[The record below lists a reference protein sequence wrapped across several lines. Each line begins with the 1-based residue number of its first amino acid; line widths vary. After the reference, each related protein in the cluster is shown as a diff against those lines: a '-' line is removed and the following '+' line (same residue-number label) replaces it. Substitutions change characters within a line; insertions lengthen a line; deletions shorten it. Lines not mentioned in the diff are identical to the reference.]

1 MNNNLYNWHDE
12 RMVELKMKELN
23 QELEQARLINEAGLS
38 GSNRLA
44 HAIEALR
51 RLLNKRSSDFQDHS
65 SVEQQ
70 SYQSQGE

>member
-12 RMVELKMKELN
+12 RMVQPKMKELN
-23 QELEQARLINEAGLS
+23 QELEQARLLKKAGLC

-51 RLLNKRSSDFQDHS
+51 RLLNKRTAIFKITLLLNSNRIHP
-65 SVEQQ
+65 
-70 SYQSQGE
+70 